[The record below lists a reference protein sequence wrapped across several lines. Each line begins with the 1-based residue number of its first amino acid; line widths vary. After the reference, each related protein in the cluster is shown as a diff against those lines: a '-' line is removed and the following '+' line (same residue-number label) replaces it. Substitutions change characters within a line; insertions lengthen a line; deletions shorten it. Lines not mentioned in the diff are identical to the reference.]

1 MTSLTRAQRVVK
13 ALPQKIVPKAE
24 PAEWSASVHDQMV
37 SFFVSLALHSA
48 VLLLLAL
55 FVLKPISQTQLIDVV
70 ETALEPLPEMKAAAL
85 VDFSAAE
92 PSMANIDADDSQ
104 VLRDIRQLA
113 NVSGPAPS
121 TNALFSPKGLMPS
134 TMPGGGNG
142 FGGDEVGGWGDEVGL
157 GFMSGNG
164 SGGGDGDGGDGD
176 GGDGDGGDGTGK
188 GEVGFFGTRAKG
200 KSFVFIV
207 DCSGSM
213 TTPTTIPQPRQ
224 PFTTRFLRARQ
235 ELLSSLGQLT
245 EDQRFYV
252 IFYNHQTFPML
263 YPTPIQNMAP
273 ATKDHMDLAQGWIQ
287 NVVPGGGTDPRDA
300 FRLALALRPEVIFF
314 LTDGIIPRATRNV
327 AKENNKSRTKIHT
340 VAFGLPDNQETLIGI
355 ARDNQGRFRFVP

>member
-1 MTSLTRAQRVVK
+1 MASLTKAQRVAK
-13 ALPQKIVPKAE
+13 ALPPRIVCQKE
-24 PAEWSASVHDQMV
+24 PAEWSASLHDQVV
-37 SFFVSLALHSA
+37 SFFVSIALHSA
-48 VLLLLAL
+48 VLLALAL
-55 FVLKPISQTQLIDVV
+55 FVLKPISQTELIDVV
-70 ETALEPLPEMKAAAL
+70 DTALEQLPETASAAL
-85 VDFSAAE
+85 VDLSSTDRVM
-92 PSMANIDADDSQ
+92 PNVYADNSQ
-104 VLRDIRQLA
+104 LLKDVRQVA

-142 FGGDEVGGWGDEVGL
+142 FGGDEVGGWGDGVGP
-157 GFMSGNG
+157 GFQSGNG

-176 GGDGDGGDGTGK
+176 GGEGEGTEK

-213 TTPTTIPQPRQ
+213 TMLTTIPQPRQ
-224 PFTTRFLRARQ
+224 PIVTRFLRARQ

-245 EDQRFYV
+245 EDQKFYV
-252 IFYNHQTFPML
+252 IFYNHQTYPMH
-263 YPTPIQNMAP
+263 YPTPLQGMAP
-273 ATKDHMDLAQGWIQ
+273 ATKDHMGLAQSWIQ
-287 NVVPGGGTDPRDA
+287 NVVPGGGTDPREA
-300 FRLALALRPEVIFF
+300 FQIALALRPEVIFF

-355 ARDNQGRFRFVP
+355 AKDNQGRFRFVP